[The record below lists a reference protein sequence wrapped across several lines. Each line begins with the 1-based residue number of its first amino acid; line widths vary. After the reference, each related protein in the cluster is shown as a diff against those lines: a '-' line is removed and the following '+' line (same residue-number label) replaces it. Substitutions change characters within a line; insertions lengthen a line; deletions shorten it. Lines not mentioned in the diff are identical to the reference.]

1 MVSVSNAL
9 QEIEATAGDSLVNT
23 KKLGQSLTELG
34 MDSKDVEV
42 VVKSFRNLQGGTD
55 DVTLR
60 LKSANKAIEE
70 FNYAKAK
77 TAASKLAPGLQEDS
91 KEF

>member
-23 KKLGQSLTELG
+23 EKLGQSLTELG
-34 MDSKDVEV
+34 MESKDVEV

-60 LKSANKAIEE
+60 LKNANKAIEE

-77 TAASKLAPGLQEDS
+77 SAATNLAPGLQKDS